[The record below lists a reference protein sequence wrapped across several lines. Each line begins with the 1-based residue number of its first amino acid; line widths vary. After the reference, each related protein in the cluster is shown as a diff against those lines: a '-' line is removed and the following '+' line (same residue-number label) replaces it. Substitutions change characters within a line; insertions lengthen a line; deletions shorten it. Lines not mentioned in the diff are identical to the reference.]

1 MMHALSLLRYGFLVL
16 LALVVL
22 LAVYRSRTDA

>member
-1 MMHALSLLRYGFLVL
+1 MKDDDESRGELWLVALFLVL

-22 LAVYRSRTDA
+22 RFFRH